1 MDNNNI
7 GGMNPQQF
15 SQNTPQTSQP
25 HMGMSGIELQKM
37 QQEAEQRRRE
47 QSRRNADFFGR
58 LCIPTIIYAL
68 LYTIFLYE
76 NTGGILVTLF
86 AIVTGV
92 YSLYCMKILHIEA
105 KPLTIW
111 YSVMMILTG
120 LSSGLTG
127 NKIIQGFNF
136 CWILVFLVFML
147 LHNFCNDRQWGLI
160 KYITAAFQAVFG
172 AIGCIAEP
180 FMDIADYMRNERMD
194 SDNMGSESV
203 VGDSAN
209 ATATAGHVKKHRMLY
224 VFIGIAIAFPLV
236 VLIVVLLCSA
246 DAVFASVIKKI
257 FADINFFTVSKV
269 VLLFVF
275 ALLSSYCGIKYLSKK
290 RISDAPVETPAFP
303 AAIGITV
310 AATISVVYVFFCF
323 IQIVYLFGG
332 LMQLP
337 SGYTYARY
345 AREGFFQLLFVCILN
360 VIIVLLGSGL
370 FRKNKILNAFLIL
383 ITLCTYIMI
392 ASSAYRMGLYVSEY
406 GLTATR
412 LCVFWALGVIAL
424 FMLGVIL
431 SICKPAFSLF
441 RYGIIVIGICYL
453 VLAFARP
460 DYLVARYNTACMEDT
475 DYKYL
480 MSLSTDASPVL
491 AADADFMENKG
502 MVTMYAR
509 QLAGETNDS
518 LRQFNV
524 SHIKAAHLFRDSIN
538 EVKSSQLI
546 LLYVYS
552 PYDSGSYN
560 NNDTGLDGVD
570 SIQMGYHVLKDTEDK
585 DTAYYDY
592 DSYSMDDTRVA
603 APVFFKWV
611 DAVEVKKI
619 SDSER
624 IFLAKIPRKA
634 LKGKD
639 GVNIEYRFNKNGD
652 VIYSSQYNVILDKKK
667 DSTRWRCHTMPEQMA
682 WMSLSTIFMGSN
694 SLNCIYIK
702 LIW

>member
-7 GGMNPQQF
+7 GGTNPQQF

-160 KYITAAFQAVFG
+160 KYIAAAFQAVFG

-194 SDNMGSESV
+194 SDHMGSDSM

-209 ATATAGHVKKHRMLY
+209 ATARERHVKKHRMLY

-269 VLLFVF
+269 VFLFVF
-275 ALLSSYCGIKYLSKK
+275 ALFSSYCGIKYLSKK
-290 RISDAPVETPAFP
+290 RISDTPVETPAFP

-441 RYGIIVIGICYL
+441 RYGIIVIGVCYL

-460 DYLVARYNTACMEDT
+460 DYLVARYNTVCMEDT

-480 MSLSTDASPVL
+480 MSLSTDASPAL

-518 LRQFNV
+518 LRQLNV
-524 SHIKAAHLFRDSIN
+524 SHIKAAHLFRDSID

-570 SIQMGYHVLKDTEDK
+570 SIQMGYHVLKDTEDD
-585 DTAYYDY
+585 DTANYDY

-667 DSTRWRCHTMPEQMA
+667 GLNEVELSYYAGTDGVDEPEY
-682 WMSLSTIFMGSN
+682 N
-694 SLNCIYIK
+694 IYGK
-702 LIW
+702 

>member
-25 HMGMSGIELQKM
+25 HMGMSGIELQNM

-105 KPLTIW
+105 KPLTVW

-120 LSSGLTG
+120 ISSGLTG
-127 NKIIQGFNF
+127 NKIIQGFNFCWILVFFFFFNF

-160 KYITAAFQAVFG
+160 KYIAAAFQAVFG

-194 SDNMGSESV
+194 SDNMGSDSM

-209 ATATAGHVKKHRMLY
+209 ATAGERHVKKHRMLY

-257 FADINFFTVSKV
+257 FADINLFTVSKV
-269 VLLFVF
+269 VFLFVF
-275 ALLSSYCGIKYLSKK
+275 ALFSSYCGIKYLSKK

-323 IQIVYLFGG
+323 IQIVYLFGE

-360 VIIVLLGSGL
+360 VIIVLLGSEL

-383 ITLCTYIMI
+383 ITLCTYVMI

-441 RYGIIVIGICYL
+441 RYGIIVIGVCYL

-460 DYLVARYNTACMEDT
+460 DYLVARYNTVCMEDT

-480 MSLSTDASPVL
+480 MSLSTDASPAL

-518 LRQFNV
+518 LRQLNV
-524 SHIKAAHLFRDSIN
+524 SHIKAAHLFRDSID

-570 SIQMGYHVLKDTEDK
+570 SIQMGYHVLKDTEDD

-667 DSTRWRCHTMPEQMA
+667 GLNEVELSYYAGTDGVDVPEY
-682 WMSLSTIFMGSN
+682 N
-694 SLNCIYIK
+694 IYGK
-702 LIW
+702 

>member
-7 GGMNPQQF
+7 GGMNPKQF

-25 HMGMSGIELQKM
+25 HMGMSGIELQNM

-105 KPLTIW
+105 KPLTVW

-160 KYITAAFQAVFG
+160 KYIAAAFQAVFG
-172 AIGCIAEP
+172 AIGSIAEP

-194 SDNMGSESV
+194 SDSMD
-203 VGDSAN
+203 GDSAN
-209 ATATAGHVKKHRMLY
+209 ATATGGHVKKHRMLY

-269 VLLFVF
+269 VFLFVF
-275 ALLSSYCGIKYLSKK
+275 ALFSSYCGIKYLSKK

-360 VIIVLLGSGL
+360 VIIVLLGSEL
-370 FRKNKILNAFLIL
+370 FRKNKILNSFLIL

-431 SICKPAFSLF
+431 SICKSAFSLF
-441 RYGIIVIGICYL
+441 RYGIIVIGVCYL

-460 DYLVARYNTACMEDT
+460 DYLVARYNTVCMEDT

-480 MSLSTDASPVL
+480 MSLSTDASPALV
-491 AADADFMENKG
+491 ADADFMENKG

-518 LRQFNV
+518 LRQLNV
-524 SHIKAAHLFRDSIN
+524 SHIKAAHLFRDSID
-538 EVKSSQLI
+538 EVKNSQLI
-546 LLYVYS
+546 LLYAYS

-560 NNDTGLDGVD
+560 NNDNGLDGVD
-570 SIQMGYHVLKDTEDK
+570 SIQMGYHVLKDTEDD

-667 DSTRWRCHTMPEQMA
+667 GLNEVEMSYYAGTDGVNVPEY
-682 WMSLSTIFMGSN
+682 N
-694 SLNCIYIK
+694 IYGK
-702 LIW
+702 

>member
-1 MDNNNI
+1 MHAIRCITESKEVAMDNNNI

-25 HMGMSGIELQKM
+25 HMGMSGIELQNM

-76 NTGGILVTLF
+76 NIGGILVTLF

-92 YSLYCMKILHIEA
+92 YSLYCMQILHIEA

-120 LSSGLTG
+120 ISSGLTG

-147 LHNFCNDRQWGLI
+147 LHNFCNDIQWGLI
-160 KYITAAFQAVFG
+160 KYIAAAFQAVFG

-194 SDNMGSESV
+194 SDNMGS
-203 VGDSAN
+203 DSAN
-209 ATATAGHVKKHRMLY
+209 ATAGERHVKKHRMLY

-269 VLLFVF
+269 VFLFVF
-275 ALLSSYCGIKYLSKK
+275 ALFSSYCGIKYLSKK

-431 SICKPAFSLF
+431 SICKSAFSLF
-441 RYGIIVIGICYL
+441 RYGIIVIGVCYL

-460 DYLVARYNTACMEDT
+460 DYLVARYNTVCMEDT

-480 MSLSTDASPVL
+480 MSLSTDASTAL

-518 LRQFNV
+518 LRQLNV
-524 SHIKAAHLFRDSIN
+524 SHIKAAHLFRDSID

-570 SIQMGYHVLKDTEDK
+570 SIQMGYHVLKDTEDD

-592 DSYSMDDTRVA
+592 NSYSMDDTRVA

-667 DSTRWRCHTMPEQMA
+667 GLNEVEMSYYAGTDGVDVPEY
-682 WMSLSTIFMGSN
+682 N
-694 SLNCIYIK
+694 IYGK
-702 LIW
+702 

>member
-1 MDNNNI
+1 MHAIRCITESKEVAMDNNNI

-15 SQNTPQTSQP
+15 SQNMPQTSQP
-25 HMGMSGIELQKM
+25 HMGMSGIELQNM

-105 KPLTIW
+105 KPLTVW

-160 KYITAAFQAVFG
+160 KYIAAAFQAVFG

-194 SDNMGSESV
+194 SDSMD
-203 VGDSAN
+203 GDSAN
-209 ATATAGHVKKHRMLY
+209 ATATGGHVKKHRMLY

-269 VLLFVF
+269 VFLFVF
-275 ALLSSYCGIKYLSKK
+275 ALFSSYCGIKYLSKK

-431 SICKPAFSLF
+431 SICKSAFSLF
-441 RYGIIVIGICYL
+441 RYGIIVIGVCYL

-460 DYLVARYNTACMEDT
+460 DYLVARYNTVCMEDT

-480 MSLSTDASPVL
+480 MSLSTDASPAL

-538 EVKSSQLI
+538 EVKNSQLI

-570 SIQMGYHVLKDTEDK
+570 SIQMGYHVLKDTEDD

-667 DSTRWRCHTMPEQMA
+667 GLNEVELSYYAGTDGVDVPEY
-682 WMSLSTIFMGSN
+682 N
-694 SLNCIYIK
+694 IYGK
-702 LIW
+702 

>member
-1 MDNNNI
+1 MDNHNI

-25 HMGMSGIELQKM
+25 HMGMSGIELQNM

-92 YSLYCMKILHIEA
+92 YSLYCMQILHIEA

-111 YSVMMILTG
+111 YSVMMILTD

-160 KYITAAFQAVFG
+160 KYIAAAFQAVFG

-194 SDNMGSESV
+194 SDNMGSDNMGSDSM

-209 ATATAGHVKKHRMLY
+209 VTAGERHVKKHRMLY

-269 VLLFVF
+269 VFLFVF
-275 ALLSSYCGIKYLSKK
+275 ALFSSYSGIKYLSKK

-360 VIIVLLGSGL
+360 VVIVLLGSGL

-412 LCVFWALGVIAL
+412 LCVLWALGVIAL

-441 RYGIIVIGICYL
+441 RYGIIVIGVCYL

-460 DYLVARYNTACMEDT
+460 DYLVARYNTVCMEDT

-480 MSLSTDASPVL
+480 MSLSTDASPAL

-518 LRQFNV
+518 LRQLNV
-524 SHIKAAHLFRDSIN
+524 SHIKAAHLFRDSID

-552 PYDSGSYN
+552 PYDTGSYN

-570 SIQMGYHVLKDTEDK
+570 SIQMGYHVLKDTEDD
-585 DTAYYDY
+585 DTANYDY
-592 DSYSMDDTRVA
+592 DSYSMDDTTVA
-603 APVFFKWV
+603 APVLFKWV

-667 DSTRWRCHTMPEQMA
+667 GLNEVELSYYAGADGVDVPEY
-682 WMSLSTIFMGSN
+682 N
-694 SLNCIYIK
+694 IYGK
-702 LIW
+702 

>member
-25 HMGMSGIELQKM
+25 HMGVSGIELQKM

-92 YSLYCMKILHIEA
+92 YSLYCMQILHIEA

-160 KYITAAFQAVFG
+160 KYIAAAFQAVFG

-194 SDNMGSESV
+194 SDNM

-209 ATATAGHVKKHRMLY
+209 ATAGEGHVKKHRMLY

-269 VLLFVF
+269 VFLFVF
-275 ALLSSYCGIKYLSKK
+275 ALFSSYCGIKYLSKK

-460 DYLVARYNTACMEDT
+460 DYLVARYNTVCMEDT

-480 MSLSTDASPVL
+480 MSLSTDASLAL

-509 QLAGETNDS
+509 QLAGEANDS
-518 LRQFNV
+518 LRQLNV
-524 SHIKAAHLFRDSIN
+524 SHIKAAHLFRASID

-560 NNDTGLDGVD
+560 NNDTGLDGVE
-570 SIQMGYHVLKDTEDK
+570 SIQMGYHVLKDTEDD
-585 DTAYYDY
+585 DTANYDY

-603 APVFFKWV
+603 APAFFKWV

-634 LKGKD
+634 LKGKE

-652 VIYSSQYNVILDKKK
+652 AIYSSQYNVILDKKK
-667 DSTRWRCHTMPEQMA
+667 GLNEVELSYYAGTDGVDVPEY
-682 WMSLSTIFMGSN
+682 N
-694 SLNCIYIK
+694 IYGK
-702 LIW
+702 

>member
-25 HMGMSGIELQKM
+25 HMGMSGIELQNM
-37 QQEAEQRRRE
+37 QQEAEQR
-47 QSRRNADFFGR
+47 RRNADFFGR

-92 YSLYCMKILHIEA
+92 YSLYCMQILHIEA

-160 KYITAAFQAVFG
+160 KYIAAAFQAVFG

-194 SDNMGSESV
+194 SDNMGSDNMGSDSM

-209 ATATAGHVKKHRMLY
+209 ATGGEGHVKKHRMLY

-269 VLLFVF
+269 VFLFVF
-275 ALLSSYCGIKYLSKK
+275 ALFSSYCGIKYLSKK

-360 VIIVLLGSGL
+360 VVIVLLGSGV

-392 ASSAYRMGLYVSEY
+392 ASSTYRMGLYVSEY

-412 LCVFWALGVIAL
+412 LCVLWALGVIAL

-441 RYGIIVIGICYL
+441 RYGIIVIGVCYL

-460 DYLVARYNTACMEDT
+460 DYLVARYNTVCMEDT

-480 MSLSTDASPVL
+480 MSLSTDASPAL

-502 MVTMYAR
+502 MVNMYAR

-518 LRQFNV
+518 LRQLNV
-524 SHIKAAHLFRDSIN
+524 SHIKAAHLFRDSID

-552 PYDSGSYN
+552 PCDSGSYN

-570 SIQMGYHVLKDTEDK
+570 SIQMGYHVLKDTEDD

-603 APVFFKWV
+603 APVLFKWV

-634 LKGKD
+634 LKGKE

-667 DSTRWRCHTMPEQMA
+667 GLNEVEMSYYAGTDGVDVPEY
-682 WMSLSTIFMGSN
+682 N
-694 SLNCIYIK
+694 IYGK
-702 LIW
+702 

>member
-25 HMGMSGIELQKM
+25 HMGMSGIELQNM

-47 QSRRNADFFGR
+47 KSRRNADFFGR

-92 YSLYCMKILHIEA
+92 YSLYCMQILHIEA

-160 KYITAAFQAVFG
+160 KYIAAAFQAVFG

-194 SDNMGSESV
+194 SDNIGSDY
-203 VGDSAN
+203 VGSDCMDGDRVNRA
-209 ATATAGHVKKHRMLY
+209 AGERHVKKHRMLY

-269 VLLFVF
+269 VFLFVF
-275 ALLSSYCGIKYLSKK
+275 ALFSSYCGIKYLSKK
-290 RISDAPVETPAFP
+290 RISD
-303 AAIGITV
+303 AIGITV

-360 VIIVLLGSGL
+360 VVIVLLGSGL
-370 FRKNKILNAFLIL
+370 FRKNKILNVFLIL

-441 RYGIIVIGICYL
+441 RYGIIVIGVCYL

-460 DYLVARYNTACMEDT
+460 DYLVARYNTVCMEDT

-480 MSLSTDASPVL
+480 MSLSTDASPAL

-502 MVTMYAR
+502 MVNMYAR

-518 LRQFNV
+518 LRQLNV
-524 SHIKAAHLFRDSIN
+524 SHIKAAHLFRDSID

-570 SIQMGYHVLKDTEDK
+570 SIQMGYHVLKDTEDD

-603 APVFFKWV
+603 APVLFKWV

-634 LKGKD
+634 LKGKE

-667 DSTRWRCHTMPEQMA
+667 GLNEVEMSYYAGADGVDVPEY
-682 WMSLSTIFMGSN
+682 N
-694 SLNCIYIK
+694 IYGK
-702 LIW
+702 

>member
-25 HMGMSGIELQKM
+25 HMGMSGIELQNM

-47 QSRRNADFFGR
+47 KSRRNADFFGR

-92 YSLYCMKILHIEA
+92 YSLYCMQILHIEA

-160 KYITAAFQAVFG
+160 KYIVAAFQAVFG

-194 SDNMGSESV
+194 SDNMGSDSM

-209 ATATAGHVKKHRMLY
+209 ATAGERHVKKHRMLY

-269 VLLFVF
+269 VFLFVF
-275 ALLSSYCGIKYLSKK
+275 ALFSSYCGIKYLSKK
-290 RISDAPVETPAFP
+290 RISDTPVETPAFP

-412 LCVFWALGVIAL
+412 LCVFWALGVI
-424 FMLGVIL
+424 L

-441 RYGIIVIGICYL
+441 RYGIIVIGVCYL

-460 DYLVARYNTACMEDT
+460 DYLVARYNTVCMEDT

-480 MSLSTDASPVL
+480 MSLSTDASPAL

-518 LRQFNV
+518 LRQLNV
-524 SHIKAAHLFRDSIN
+524 SHIKAAHLFRDSID

-560 NNDTGLDGVD
+560 NNDTGLDGVE
-570 SIQMGYHVLKDTEDK
+570 SIQMGHHVLKDTEDD
-585 DTAYYDY
+585 DTANYDY

-603 APVFFKWV
+603 APAFFKWV

-634 LKGKD
+634 LKGKE

-652 VIYSSQYNVILDKKK
+652 AIYSSQYNVILDKKK
-667 DSTRWRCHTMPEQMA
+667 GLNEVELSYYAGTDGVDVPEY
-682 WMSLSTIFMGSN
+682 N
-694 SLNCIYIK
+694 IYGK
-702 LIW
+702 

>member
-25 HMGMSGIELQKM
+25 HMGMSGIELQNM

-92 YSLYCMKILHIEA
+92 YSLYCMQILHIEA

-180 FMDIADYMRNERMD
+180 FMDIANYMRNERMD
-194 SDNMGSESV
+194 SDNMGSDSM

-209 ATATAGHVKKHRMLY
+209 ATAGERHVKKHRMLY

-269 VLLFVF
+269 VFLFVF
-275 ALLSSYCGIKYLSKK
+275 ALFSSYCGIKYLSKK

-310 AATISVVYVFFCF
+310 AATISV
-323 IQIVYLFGG
+323 VYLFGG

-370 FRKNKILNAFLIL
+370 FRRNKILNAFLIL

-441 RYGIIVIGICYL
+441 RYGIIVIGVCYL

-460 DYLVARYNTACMEDT
+460 DYLVARYNTVCMEDT

-480 MSLSTDASPVL
+480 MSLSTDASPAL

-509 QLAGETNDS
+509 QLTGETNDS
-518 LRQFNV
+518 LRQLNV
-524 SHIKAAHLFRDSIN
+524 SHIKAAHLFRDSID

-570 SIQMGYHVLKDTEDK
+570 SIQMGYHVLKDTEDD
-585 DTAYYDY
+585 DTANYDY

-667 DSTRWRCHTMPEQMA
+667 GLNEVEMSYYAGTDGVDVPEY
-682 WMSLSTIFMGSN
+682 N
-694 SLNCIYIK
+694 IYGK
-702 LIW
+702 

>member
-1 MDNNNI
+1 MDDNNI
-7 GGMNPQQF
+7 GGMNSQQF

-76 NTGGILVTLF
+76 NTSGILVTLF

-92 YSLYCMKILHIEA
+92 YSLYCMQILHIEA

-160 KYITAAFQAVFG
+160 KYIAAAFQAVFG

-194 SDNMGSESV
+194 SDNMGSE
-203 VGDSAN
+203 N
-209 ATATAGHVKKHRMLY
+209 ATAGERHVKKHRMLY

-246 DAVFASVIKKI
+246 DVVFASVIKKI

-269 VLLFVF
+269 VFLFVF
-275 ALLSSYCGIKYLSKK
+275 ALFSSYCGIKYLSKK

-412 LCVFWALGVIAL
+412 LCVLWALGVIAL

-441 RYGIIVIGICYL
+441 RYGIIVIGVCYL

-460 DYLVARYNTACMEDT
+460 DYLVARYNTVCMEDT

-480 MSLSTDASPVL
+480 MSLSTDASPAL

-502 MVTMYAR
+502 MVNMYAR

-518 LRQFNV
+518 LRQLNV
-524 SHIKAAHLFRDSIN
+524 SHIKAAHLFRDSID

-552 PYDSGSYN
+552 PCDSGSYN

-570 SIQMGYHVLKDTEDK
+570 SIQMGYHVLKDTEDD

-603 APVFFKWV
+603 APVLFKWV

-634 LKGKD
+634 LKGKE

-667 DSTRWRCHTMPEQMA
+667 GLNEVEMSYYAGTDGVDVPEY
-682 WMSLSTIFMGSN
+682 N
-694 SLNCIYIK
+694 IYGK
-702 LIW
+702 

>member
-25 HMGMSGIELQKM
+25 HMGMSGIELQNM

-105 KPLTIW
+105 KPLTVW

-120 LSSGLTG
+120 ISSGLTG

-136 CWILVFLVFML
+136 CWILVFML

-160 KYITAAFQAVFG
+160 KYIAAAFQAVFG

-194 SDNMGSESV
+194 SDNMGSDSM

-209 ATATAGHVKKHRMLY
+209 ATAGERHVKKHRMLY

-257 FADINFFTVSKV
+257 FADINLFTVSKV
-269 VLLFVF
+269 VFLFVF
-275 ALLSSYCGIKYLSKK
+275 ALFSSYCGIKYLSKK

-323 IQIVYLFGG
+323 IQIVYLFGE

-360 VIIVLLGSGL
+360 VIIVLLGSEL

-383 ITLCTYIMI
+383 ITLCTYVMI
-392 ASSAYRMGLYVSEY
+392 ASSAYRMGLYVGQY
-406 GLTATR
+406 GLTTLR
-412 LCVFWALGVIAL
+412 FFVFWALGVIAL

-441 RYGIIVIGICYL
+441 RYGIIVIGVCYL

-460 DYLVARYNTACMEDT
+460 DYLVAWYNTVCMEDT

-480 MSLSTDASPVL
+480 MSLSTDASPAL

-518 LRQFNV
+518 LRQLNI
-524 SHIKAAHLFRDSIN
+524 SHIKAAHLFRDSID

-570 SIQMGYHVLKDTEDK
+570 SIQMGYHVLKDTEDD
-585 DTAYYDY
+585 DTANYDY

-667 DSTRWRCHTMPEQMA
+667 GLNEVEMSYYAGTDGVDVPEY
-682 WMSLSTIFMGSN
+682 N
-694 SLNCIYIK
+694 IYGK
-702 LIW
+702 

>member
-1 MDNNNI
+1 MDDNNI
-7 GGMNPQQF
+7 GGMNSQQF

-76 NTGGILVTLF
+76 NTSGILVTLF

-92 YSLYCMKILHIEA
+92 YSLYCMQILHIEA

-160 KYITAAFQAVFG
+160 KYIAAAFQAVFG

-194 SDNMGSESV
+194 SDNMGSE
-203 VGDSAN
+203 N
-209 ATATAGHVKKHRMLY
+209 ATAGERHVKKHRMLY

-269 VLLFVF
+269 VFLFVF
-275 ALLSSYCGIKYLSKK
+275 ALFSSYCGIKYLSKK

-310 AATISVVYVFFCF
+310 AATVSVVYVFFCF
-323 IQIVYLFGG
+323 IQIVYLFGE

-431 SICKPAFSLF
+431 SICRPAFSLF
-441 RYGIIVIGICYL
+441 RYGIIVIGVCYL

-460 DYLVARYNTACMEDT
+460 DYLVARYNTVCMEDT

-480 MSLSTDASPVL
+480 MSLSTDASPAL

-502 MVTMYAR
+502 MVNMYAR

-518 LRQFNV
+518 LRQLNV
-524 SHIKAAHLFRDSIN
+524 SHIKAAHLFRDSID

-570 SIQMGYHVLKDTEDK
+570 SIQMGYHVLNDTEDN

-634 LKGKD
+634 LKGKE

-667 DSTRWRCHTMPEQMA
+667 GLNEVEMSYYAGTDGVDVPEY
-682 WMSLSTIFMGSN
+682 N
-694 SLNCIYIK
+694 IYGK
-702 LIW
+702 

>member
-1 MDNNNI
+1 MDDNNI
-7 GGMNPQQF
+7 GGMNSQQF

-76 NTGGILVTLF
+76 NTSGILVTLF

-92 YSLYCMKILHIEA
+92 YSLYCMQILHIEA

-160 KYITAAFQAVFG
+160 KYIAAAFQAVFG

-194 SDNMGSESV
+194 SDNMGSE
-203 VGDSAN
+203 N
-209 ATATAGHVKKHRMLY
+209 ATAGERHVKKHRMLY

-269 VLLFVF
+269 VFLFVF
-275 ALLSSYCGIKYLSKK
+275 ALFSSYCGIKYLSKK

-310 AATISVVYVFFCF
+310 AATVSVVYVFFCF
-323 IQIVYLFGG
+323 IQIVYLFGE

-441 RYGIIVIGICYL
+441 RYGIIVIGVCYL

-460 DYLVARYNTACMEDT
+460 DYLVARYNTVCMEDT

-480 MSLSTDASPVL
+480 MSLSTDASPAL

-502 MVTMYAR
+502 MVNMYAR

-518 LRQFNV
+518 LRQLNV
-524 SHIKAAHLFRDSIN
+524 SHIKAAHLFRDSID

-570 SIQMGYHVLKDTEDK
+570 SIQMGYHVLKDTEDD

-592 DSYSMDDTRVA
+592 DSCSMDDTRVA
-603 APVFFKWV
+603 APVLFKWV

-634 LKGKD
+634 LKGKE

-667 DSTRWRCHTMPEQMA
+667 GLNEVEMSYYAGTDGVDVPEY
-682 WMSLSTIFMGSN
+682 N
-694 SLNCIYIK
+694 IYGK
-702 LIW
+702 

>member
-1 MDNNNI
+1 MDDNNI
-7 GGMNPQQF
+7 GGMNSQQF

-76 NTGGILVTLF
+76 NTSGILVTLF

-92 YSLYCMKILHIEA
+92 YSLYCMQILHIEA

-160 KYITAAFQAVFG
+160 KYIAAAFQAVFG

-194 SDNMGSESV
+194 SDNMGSE
-203 VGDSAN
+203 N
-209 ATATAGHVKKHRMLY
+209 ATAGERHVKKHRMLY

-246 DAVFASVIKKI
+246 DVVFASVIKKI

-269 VLLFVF
+269 VFLFVF
-275 ALLSSYCGIKYLSKK
+275 ALFSSYCGIKYLSKK

-360 VIIVLLGSGL
+360 VIIVLLGSEL

-392 ASSAYRMGLYVSEY
+392 ASSTYRMGLYVSEY

-412 LCVFWALGVIAL
+412 LCVLWALGVIAL

-441 RYGIIVIGICYL
+441 RYGIIVIGVCYL

-460 DYLVARYNTACMEDT
+460 DYLVARYNTVCMEDT

-480 MSLSTDASPVL
+480 MSLSTDASPAL

-502 MVTMYAR
+502 MVNMYAR

-518 LRQFNV
+518 LRQLNV
-524 SHIKAAHLFRDSIN
+524 SHIKAAHLFRDSID

-552 PYDSGSYN
+552 PCDSGSYN

-570 SIQMGYHVLKDTEDK
+570 SIQMGYHVLKDTEDD

-603 APVFFKWV
+603 APVLFKWV

-634 LKGKD
+634 LKGKE

-667 DSTRWRCHTMPEQMA
+667 GLNEVEMSYYAGTDGVDVPEY
-682 WMSLSTIFMGSN
+682 N
-694 SLNCIYIK
+694 IYGK
-702 LIW
+702 

>member
-1 MDNNNI
+1 
-7 GGMNPQQF
+7 
-15 SQNTPQTSQP
+15 
-25 HMGMSGIELQKM
+25 
-37 QQEAEQRRRE
+37 
-47 QSRRNADFFGR
+47 
-58 LCIPTIIYAL
+58 
-68 LYTIFLYE
+68 
-76 NTGGILVTLF
+76 
-86 AIVTGV
+86 
-92 YSLYCMKILHIEA
+92 
-105 KPLTIW
+105 
-111 YSVMMILTG
+111 
-120 LSSGLTG
+120 
-127 NKIIQGFNF
+127 
-136 CWILVFLVFML
+136 
-147 LHNFCNDRQWGLI
+147 
-160 KYITAAFQAVFG
+160 
-172 AIGCIAEP
+172 
-180 FMDIADYMRNERMD
+180 
-194 SDNMGSESV
+194 
-203 VGDSAN
+203 
-209 ATATAGHVKKHRMLY
+209 
-224 VFIGIAIAFPLV
+224 
-236 VLIVVLLCSA
+236 
-246 DAVFASVIKKI
+246 
-257 FADINFFTVSKV
+257 
-269 VLLFVF
+269 
-275 ALLSSYCGIKYLSKK
+275 
-290 RISDAPVETPAFP
+290 
-303 AAIGITV
+303 
-310 AATISVVYVFFCF
+310 
-323 IQIVYLFGG
+323 
-332 LMQLP
+332 MQLP

-360 VIIVLLGSGL
+360 VVIVLLGSGL

-412 LCVFWALGVIAL
+412 LCVLWALGVIAL

-441 RYGIIVIGICYL
+441 RYGIIVIGVCYL

-460 DYLVARYNTACMEDT
+460 DYLVARYNTVCMEDT

-480 MSLSTDASPVL
+480 MSLSTDASPAL

-502 MVTMYAR
+502 MVNMYAR

-518 LRQFNV
+518 LRQLNV
-524 SHIKAAHLFRDSIN
+524 SHIKAAHLFRDSID

-552 PYDSGSYN
+552 PCDSGSYN

-570 SIQMGYHVLKDTEDK
+570 SIQMGYHVLKDTEDD

-603 APVFFKWV
+603 APVLFKWV

-634 LKGKD
+634 LKGKE

-667 DSTRWRCHTMPEQMA
+667 GLNEVEMSYYAGTDGVDVPEY
-682 WMSLSTIFMGSN
+682 N
-694 SLNCIYIK
+694 IYGK
-702 LIW
+702 

>member
-92 YSLYCMKILHIEA
+92 YSLYCMQILHIEA

-160 KYITAAFQAVFG
+160 KYIAAAFQAVFG

-209 ATATAGHVKKHRMLY
+209 ATAGEGHVKKHRMLY

-269 VLLFVF
+269 VFLFVF
-275 ALLSSYCGIKYLSKK
+275 ALFSSYCGIKYLSKK

-441 RYGIIVIGICYL
+441 RYGIIVIGVCYL

-460 DYLVARYNTACMEDT
+460 DYLVARYNTVCMGDT

-480 MSLSTDASPVL
+480 MSLSTDASPAL

-518 LRQFNV
+518 LRQLNV
-524 SHIKAAHLFRDSIN
+524 SHIKAAHLFRDSID

-552 PYDSGSYN
+552 PYNSGSYN

-570 SIQMGYHVLKDTEDK
+570 SIQMGYHVLKDTEDD

-667 DSTRWRCHTMPEQMA
+667 GLNEVEMSYYAGTDGVDVPEY
-682 WMSLSTIFMGSN
+682 N
-694 SLNCIYIK
+694 IYGK
-702 LIW
+702 

>member
-1 MDNNNI
+1 
-7 GGMNPQQF
+7 
-15 SQNTPQTSQP
+15 
-25 HMGMSGIELQKM
+25 
-37 QQEAEQRRRE
+37 
-47 QSRRNADFFGR
+47 
-58 LCIPTIIYAL
+58 
-68 LYTIFLYE
+68 
-76 NTGGILVTLF
+76 
-86 AIVTGV
+86 
-92 YSLYCMKILHIEA
+92 
-105 KPLTIW
+105 
-111 YSVMMILTG
+111 
-120 LSSGLTG
+120 
-127 NKIIQGFNF
+127 
-136 CWILVFLVFML
+136 
-147 LHNFCNDRQWGLI
+147 
-160 KYITAAFQAVFG
+160 
-172 AIGCIAEP
+172 
-180 FMDIADYMRNERMD
+180 
-194 SDNMGSESV
+194 
-203 VGDSAN
+203 
-209 ATATAGHVKKHRMLY
+209 
-224 VFIGIAIAFPLV
+224 
-236 VLIVVLLCSA
+236 
-246 DAVFASVIKKI
+246 
-257 FADINFFTVSKV
+257 
-269 VLLFVF
+269 
-275 ALLSSYCGIKYLSKK
+275 
-290 RISDAPVETPAFP
+290 
-303 AAIGITV
+303 
-310 AATISVVYVFFCF
+310 
-323 IQIVYLFGG
+323 
-332 LMQLP
+332 
-337 SGYTYARY
+337 
-345 AREGFFQLLFVCILN
+345 
-360 VIIVLLGSGL
+360 
-370 FRKNKILNAFLIL
+370 
-383 ITLCTYIMI
+383 MI

-441 RYGIIVIGICYL
+441 RYGIIVIGVCYL

-460 DYLVARYNTACMEDT
+460 DYLVARYNTVCMEDT

-480 MSLSTDASPVL
+480 MSLSTDASPAL

-518 LRQFNV
+518 LRQLNV
-524 SHIKAAHLFRDSIN
+524 SHIKAAHLFRDSID

-570 SIQMGYHVLKDTEDK
+570 SIQMGYHVLKDTEDD
-585 DTAYYDY
+585 DTANYDY

-667 DSTRWRCHTMPEQMA
+667 GLNEVELSYYGGTDGVDVPEY
-682 WMSLSTIFMGSN
+682 N
-694 SLNCIYIK
+694 IYGK
-702 LIW
+702 